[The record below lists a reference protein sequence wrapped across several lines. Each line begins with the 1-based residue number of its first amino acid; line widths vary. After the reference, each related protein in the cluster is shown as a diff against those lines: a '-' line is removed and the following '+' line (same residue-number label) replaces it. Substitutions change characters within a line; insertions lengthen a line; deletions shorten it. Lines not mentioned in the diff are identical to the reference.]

1 MNKKSAITAAPTASL
16 SEQKRLQMADIARL
30 AGVSTS
36 TVSRALNKSPLINEE
51 TRTRIEQLAKSLN
64 YSINVGAQN
73 LRLGQNR
80 TVAVV
85 VPFDSASRQ
94 HLSDPFFLSILGSIA
109 DALTD
114 KGYDM
119 LLTRVSADELDAAA
133 QIFDTGRAIGVI
145 LIGQWRH
152 HDQLNQMAARRV
164 PIVVWGA
171 QIPQQMY
178 VTVGSDNVAGGFLA
192 TEHLLQN
199 GRKRIAFFGDTQLPE
214 VADRFKGYQQAL
226 AQHHVAVDESLLVS
240 TAFTEQGGRA
250 AVAQLMARQVAF
262 DALFA
267 CSDLL
272 AMTAINSFR
281 EQGWQVPDQVA
292 VVGYDDIELARYF
305 HPPLTTIRQ
314 PLVSAGE
321 ALVSS
326 VLALA
331 EAHTISPVLLST
343 ELVVRHSSVSSTA
356 P

>member
-1 MNKKSAITAAPTASL
+1 MKKKSVS
-16 SEQKRLQMADIARL
+16 SEISSSDQRRLQMADIARL

-51 TRTRIEQLAKSLN
+51 TRNRIEQLAKSLN

-85 VPFDSASRQ
+85 VPFDSATRQ

-119 LLTRVSADELDAAA
+119 LLTRVDAEQLDSAA
-133 QIFDTGRAIGVI
+133 QIYDTGRAIGVI

-171 QIPQQMY
+171 QMPQQLY
-178 VTVGSDNVAGGFLA
+178 VSVGSDNVAGGLLA
-192 TEHLLQN
+192 TQHLLSQ
-199 GRKRIAFFGDTQLPE
+199 GRKRIAFFGDIQLPE
-214 VADRFKGYQQAL
+214 VAHRFEGYRKAL
-226 AQHHVAVDESLLVS
+226 QESGLALDTQLIIP
-240 TAFTEQGGRA
+240 TAFTEEG
-250 AVAQLMARQVAF
+250 ARQAVVQLLASGAKF

-281 EQGWQVPDQVA
+281 DAGITVPGDVA

-305 HPPLTTIRQ
+305 HPPLSTVSQ
-314 PLVSAGE
+314 PIIAAGE
-321 ALVSS
+321 ALVNAVLQLADQQ
-326 VLALA
+326 VLA
-331 EAHTISPVLLST
+331 PQLLQT
-343 ELVVRHSSVSSTA
+343 HLVVRQSSSL
-356 P
+356 

>member
-1 MNKKSAITAAPTASL
+1 MNKKSVIAATSTISV

-51 TRTRIEQLAKSLN
+51 TRTRIELLAKSLN

-152 HDQLNQMAARRV
+152 HDQLNQMAARKV

-171 QIPQQMY
+171 QISQQMY
-178 VTVGSDNVAGGFLA
+178 VTVGSDNVAGGMLA

-199 GRKRIAFFGDTQLPE
+199 GRQRIAFFGDTQLPE

-226 AQHHVAVDESLLVS
+226 AKHGFVVDERLIVPA
-240 TAFTEQGGRA
+240 AFTEQGGRA
-250 AVAQLMARQVAF
+250 ALAQLLASGVQF

-272 AMTAINSFR
+272 AMTAINGLR
-281 EQGWQVPDQVA
+281 QQAWGVPDQVA

-314 PLVSAGE
+314 PLLAAGE

-331 EAHTISPVLLST
+331 DAQTVAPVLLPT
-343 ELVVRHSSVSSTA
+343 ELVVRQSSL
-356 P
+356 

>member
-1 MNKKSAITAAPTASL
+1 MNKKSAASANPQISL

-152 HDQLNQMAARRV
+152 HEQLNQMAARRV

-214 VADRFKGYQQAL
+214 VADRFKGYRQAL
-226 AQHHVAVDESLLVS
+226 VKHQIAVDENLLVP
-240 TAFTEQGGRA
+240 AVFTEQGGRA
-250 AVAQLMARQVAF
+250 AVAQLWSRQVAF
-262 DALFA
+262 DGLFA

-281 EQGWQVPDQVA
+281 EQEWKVPDQVA

-314 PLVSAGE
+314 PLVVAGE

-331 EAHTISPVLLST
+331 AGRSIASVLLPT
-343 ELVVRHSSVSSTA
+343 ELVVRQSSIST
-356 P
+356 